1 MAVTTKVDK
10 YSPTKFRL
18 WELLCSKFKQ
28 ARQGRETVIARWAE
42 SRVIKRERRMIEIE
56 NQKMIEIGKIFYL
69 IFLHILMAP

>member
-28 ARQGRETVIARWAE
+28 ARQGRETVIAREGDQLIDRWAE
-42 SRVIKRERRMIEIE
+42 SRVIKRERRVIEIE
-56 NQKMIEIGKIFYL
+56 KQKMI
-69 IFLHILMAP
+69 